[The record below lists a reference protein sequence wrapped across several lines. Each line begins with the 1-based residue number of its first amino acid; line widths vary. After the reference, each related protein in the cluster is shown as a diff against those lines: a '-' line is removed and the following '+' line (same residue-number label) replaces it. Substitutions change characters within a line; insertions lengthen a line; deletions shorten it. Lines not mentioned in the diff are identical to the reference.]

1 MHARVQPLRGERQV
15 AADDRSVAQLLADL
29 LRNLQDILSA
39 EISLAQARVREE
51 LNGYRP
57 AVTLILVGAV
67 GGVVGCFF
75 LLLAAAAALSLV
87 MPVWAAA
94 LIVGVGMVA
103 ICTLL
108 LRVGVSRVR
117 SRADR
122 LAKRIEHLKE

>member
-51 LNGYRP
+51 LSGYRP
-57 AVTLILVGAV
+57 AVALLLVGAV
-67 GGVVGCFF
+67 GAVLGCFF

-87 MPVWAAA
+87 MPVWAAT
-94 LIVGVGMVA
+94 LIVGVGMAA
-103 ICTLL
+103 ICGIL
-108 LRVGVSRVR
+108 LRVGASQVR
-117 SRADR
+117 SRAAS